1 MPKFDFVAALEGR
14 KRELLVELLRQ
25 RPELTL
31 AELHQLARGELGP
44 LLRMITIADLQ
55 GRQVSQAPVRA
66 TPAGNAASAK
76 STPGP
81 TTVAD
86 VAIQDVDT
94 RTVAG
99 REAFDKKIL
108 AAVRT
113 IEGPVSAAQVQ
124 ARVGGTN
131 MQVRTGLNRLIEAG
145 KLTWSGRAKGTRYH
159 LA

>member
-31 AELHQLARGELGP
+31 AELQQLARGELGP
-44 LLRMITIADLQ
+44 LLRVITIADLQ

-66 TPAGNAASAK
+66 TGNVAWAK

-108 AAVRT
+108 AAVKT

-131 MQVRTGLNRLIEAG
+131 MQVRTGLNRLIEVG